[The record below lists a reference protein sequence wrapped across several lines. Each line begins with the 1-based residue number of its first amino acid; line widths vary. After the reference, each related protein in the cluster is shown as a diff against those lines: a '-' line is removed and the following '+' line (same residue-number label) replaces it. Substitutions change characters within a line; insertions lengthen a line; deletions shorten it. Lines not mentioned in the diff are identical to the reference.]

1 MEISIVAVEAQ
12 MARIGYTYSELQAAI
27 GISRNGLYKIRKTG
41 RCSTITAGAIA
52 NALLVDVCEILPYS
66 EENSQYAILLHKHD
80 RLEKDYELLGNHF
93 DEFIEASMERD
104 RISPADTTRYLRDM
118 EMRGRELI
126 LKKIS
131 RRTKMTAAS
140 GQK

>member
-12 MARIGYTYSELQAAI
+12 MARIGFTYSELQAAI

-80 RLEKDYELLGNHF
+80 RLEKDYELLGKHF
-93 DEFIEASMERD
+93 DEFVEASMERD
-104 RISPADTTRYLRDM
+104 GISQSDALRYLGAM

-126 LKKIS
+126 LKKS
-131 RRTKMTAAS
+131 AA